1 MRWCSVVAI
10 APAVAGCSL
19 IYNPNS
25 LPDPRMIDA
34 AIADVNPA
42 MPVVLDFAPLSIDEG
57 QGEGG
62 SLPALLVLHGQNLVN
77 AHPKLTLTPP
87 QGMAVH
93 VDTVGDVSVSSGG
106 DYMVFQVVAHVDH
119 DLTGPVQL
127 EVAVTQDVSPQ
138 YGGGIAT
145 SVPPTQR
152 LTLNGLPELDGGP
165 EVTSGTLTTQLLK
178 PKYSMVNLKLL
189 GMVKLANAPAPNTM
203 STPAL
208 IQAVSS
214 ITTAGLTASASNDQ
228 AGPGGFHGAVAR
240 GQGGGGGFPGTASQV
255 AGTGGGGGGAGF
267 ATIGGNG
274 GGGGLGGSMGGGGGS
289 AAGNDLLVP
298 LSDNLPSAG
307 GGGGAGSLVGG
318 ASGGAGGGGGGVV
331 ELIAGGDITT
341 DAITAGGGSGDMGAA
356 GLGSGGGGGG
366 GAGGVVIVSSAAGVV
381 KAGPL
386 TVPAGGVG
394 GPNGGTSSV
403 GRVRWD
409 AIGDTAPLSPTRPAH
424 RGPAFML
431 PPRIVTKSPQTFTLA
446 GTQGD
451 GFSVRVMDPQR
462 TMHEGG
468 HAGFLANNT
477 ALISPVLYPG
487 YNQIC
492 ITLDKGAPGQPEA
505 DRCIDVA
512 YLP

>member
-19 IYNPNS
+19 IYNPNN
-25 LPDPRMIDA
+25 LPDPRVIDA
-34 AIADVNPA
+34 AVADVNPT

-77 AHPKLTLTPP
+77 AHPSLTLTPP
-87 QGMAVH
+87 QGVTVH
-93 VDTVGDVSVSSGG
+93 VDTVGDISVSSGG

-138 YGGGIAT
+138 YGGGTAT
-145 SVPPTQR
+145 SAPVAQR
-152 LTLNGLPELDGGP
+152 LTLNGLPELTGAP
-165 EVTSGTLTTQLLK
+165 EVTSGTLTTQRLK
-178 PKYSMVNLKLL
+178 PKYSMVNLKPL
-189 GMVKLANAPAPNTM
+189 GTVKLANDPAPTAM

-214 ITTAGLTASASNDQ
+214 ITAAALTATASNDR
-228 AGPGGFHGAVAR
+228 AGPGGFHGAVAK
-240 GQGGGGGFPGTASQV
+240 GQGPGGGSPGTAAQV
-255 AGTGGGGGGAGF
+255 AGTGGGGGGAGL

-274 GGGGLGGSMGGGGGS
+274 GGGGLGGSMGGAGGN
-289 AAGNDLLVP
+289 AVGNDLLVP
-298 LSDNLPSAG
+298 LDGNVPSAG

-318 ASGGAGGGGGGVV
+318 AAGGAGGGGGGVV

-341 DAITAGGGSGDMGAA
+341 DTITAGGGSGKPGAA
-356 GLGSGGGGGG
+356 GVGSGGGGGG
-366 GAGGVVIVSSAAGVV
+366 GAGGVVLVSSATGVV
-381 KAGPL
+381 KTGAI
-386 TVPAGGVG
+386 TVPAGGG
-394 GPNGGTSSV
+394 GAPNGGTSSV

-409 AIGDTAPLSPTRPAH
+409 AVDGTAPSPTRPAH

-431 PPRIVTKSPQTFTLA
+431 PPRIVTRSPQTFTVL
-446 GTQGD
+446 GTQSD
-451 GFSVRVMDPQR
+451 GFSVRVTDQQH
-462 TMHEGG
+462 TMHDGE
-468 HAGFLANNT
+468 HVSVAASST
-477 ALISPVLYPG
+477 ALVSPALYPG

-492 ITLDKGAPGQPEA
+492 ILLDGGSPGQPEA
-505 DRCIDVA
+505 NKCIEVA